1 MKQDKISVGTRI
13 SPELANRCKQDY
25 GSVANALNAG
35 LELLY
40 KKDVNKSVNNDIT
53 HVNTVE
59 LLHEE
64 KDKKI
69 TDLQSQIE
77 TLEKDLRNNEPNIEI
92 YEVQLR
98 DKDLRITDLQAHNE
112 TLKKEL
118 EDNKQMHNNYMLQVQ
133 TIINQRAIEAPGAKK
148 WWQIWK

>member
-1 MKQDKISVGTRI
+1 MQQQKKSVTARIPQDLYDKCNQQYENMTDAII
-13 SPELANRCKQDY
+13 E
-25 GSVANALNAG
+25 G
-35 LELLY
+35 LELLCNTDR
-40 KKDVNKSVNNDIT
+40 KTGVISVK
-53 HVNTVE
+53 

-77 TLEKDLRNNEPNIEI
+77 TLEKDLRNKEPNKEI

-98 DKDLRITDLQAHNE
+98 EKDFRITDLQAHNK
-112 TLKKEL
+112 TLEKEL

-148 WWQIWK
+148 KRFWEIWK